1 MSLFKTLFFLLLG
14 CLSISCNYKERE
26 AALQQKEEMLTQK
39 EHKLLIWEKDLQL
52 KEDSIKILI
61 ARRDSSSFADS
72 ISVLPPELHGDWTAK
87 MICIETNCPGSAIGD
102 VQTDTWQVTTQDSSL
117 IIKSIARDGQIN
129 RVYTGSYFL
138 GNTIKASVSTENPAR
153 GGKRVIEL
161 TDIRNNKMKG
171 TRTVIQAGGC
181 RILYSVDMDKKQ

>member
-1 MSLFKTLFFLLLG
+1 MSTFKTLFFLLLS
-14 CLSISCNYKERE
+14 CLFISCNYKERE

-39 EHKLLIWEKDLQL
+39 EQQLLIWEKDLQL

-72 ISVLPPELHGDWTAK
+72 ISVLPLQLRGDWTAK
-87 MICIETNCPGSAIGD
+87 MICIETNCSGSAIGD
-102 VQTDTWQVTTQDSSL
+102 VQTDNWQLSTQDSSL
-117 IIKSIARDGQIN
+117 IIKSIARDGQVN

-138 GNTIKASVSTENPAR
+138 GNTIKASVSSENPSR
-153 GGKRVIEL
+153 GGTRVIEL

-171 TRTVIQAGGC
+171 TRIVTQADGC
-181 RILYSVDMDKKQ
+181 RIVYSVEMDKKQ